1 MGHLMRKK
9 TKKEKLEAAR
19 SLFYEK
25 KVVLIADLINIFGI
39 TSRRSVLRYMKDMDY
54 LVSYSHAG
62 QYYTLRELA
71 QFDADGFW
79 HYDNIGFSKH
89 GTLLETITH
98 LVGKSESGMTT
109 AEIQEDCRLVVKA
122 ALIDLV
128 NKKKLWR
135 EKKQKIYVYTS
146 TDPQKAEAQLGMRDK
161 LQITQ
166 YSVDNATAL
175 RILLK
180 AYQMVQ
186 GSVSPEQVAT
196 ALLKEGS
203 KISVD
208 VVRQVFDHYELK
220 KTPDSICFEQ

>member
-1 MGHLMRKK
+1 MRHFMRKK
-9 TKKEKLEAAR
+9 TKKDKLEAAR
-19 SLFYEK
+19 SLFHDK
-25 KVVLIADLINIFGI
+25 KVLLIADLINIFGI
-39 TSRRSVLRYMKDMDY
+39 TSRRSVLRYMKDVDY

-79 HYDNIGFSKH
+79 HYDDIGFSRH
-89 GTLLETITH
+89 GTLLETITY
-98 LVGKSESGMTT
+98 LVGESESGMTN
-109 AEIQEDCRLVVKA
+109 AELQEDCRLVVKA

-128 NKKKLWR
+128 KKKKLRR
-135 EKKQKIYVYTS
+135 EKKQKVYVYTS
-146 TDPQKAEAQLGMRDK
+146 IDPQKAEAQLGMRDK
-161 LQITQ
+161 QLIMR

-186 GSVSPEQVAT
+186 GTISPEQVAT

-208 VVRQVFDHYELK
+208 VVRQVFDHYGLK
-220 KTPDSICFEQ
+220 KT

>member
-1 MGHLMRKK
+1 MRRK
-9 TKKEKLEAAR
+9 TKKDKLEAAR
-19 SLFYEK
+19 SIFQEK
-25 KVVLIADLINIFGI
+25 KVLLLADLISIFGI

-79 HYDNIGFSKH
+79 HYEDIGFSKY
-89 GTLLETITH
+89 GTLLNTITH
-98 LVGKSESGMTT
+98 LVGESESGMTN
-109 AEIQEDCRLVVKA
+109 AELQEDCRLIVKA

-128 NKKKLWR
+128 NKNKLRR
-135 EKKQKIYVYTS
+135 EKKQKVYVYTS
-146 TDPQKAEAQLGMRDK
+146 VDQQKAEKQLSMRDK
-161 LQITQ
+161 LQVIQ

-175 RILLK
+175 RILVK
-180 AYQMVQ
+180 AYQLVQ
-186 GSVSPEQVAT
+186 GTVSPEQVAK
-196 ALLKEGS
+196 ALFKEGS

-220 KTPDSICFEQ
+220 KTLDSTSFER

>member
-1 MGHLMRKK
+1 MGHFMRKK
-9 TKKEKLEAAR
+9 TKKDKLEAAR
-19 SLFYEK
+19 SLFHEK
-25 KVVLIADLINIFGI
+25 KVLLISDLINIFGI

-54 LVSYSHAG
+54 IVSYSHAG

-79 HYDNIGFSKH
+79 HYEDIGFSRH
-89 GTLLETITH
+89 GTLLNTITH
-98 LVGKSESGMTT
+98 LVGESESGMTT
-109 AEIQEDCRLVVKA
+109 AELQEDCRLVVKA

-128 NKKKLWR
+128 NKKKLRR
-135 EKKQKIYVYTS
+135 EKKQKVYVYTS
-146 TDPQKAEAQLGMRDK
+146 MDPKRAEEQLGMRDK

-186 GSVSPEQVAT
+186 GTVSPEQVAT

-203 KISVD
+203 KISID
-208 VVRQVFDHYELK
+208 VVRQVFDHYALK
-220 KTPDSICFEQ
+220 KTLDSTSFER

>member
-1 MGHLMRKK
+1 MRRK
-9 TKKEKLEAAR
+9 TKKDKLEAAR
-19 SLFYEK
+19 SIFQEK
-25 KVVLIADLINIFGI
+25 KVLLLADLISIFGI

-79 HYDNIGFSKH
+79 HYKDIGFSKY
-89 GTLLETITH
+89 GTLLNTITH
-98 LVGKSESGMTT
+98 LVGESESGMTN
-109 AEIQEDCRLVVKA
+109 AELQEDCRLVVKA

-128 NKKKLWR
+128 NKKKLCR
-135 EKKQKIYVYTS
+135 EKKQKVYVYTS
-146 TDPQKAEAQLGMRDK
+146 TDSQRAEKQLSMRDK
-161 LQITQ
+161 LQVTQ

-175 RILLK
+175 RILVK
-180 AYQMVQ
+180 AYQLVQ
-186 GSVSPEQVAT
+186 GTISPEQVAQ
-196 ALLKEGS
+196 ALFKEGS

-220 KTPDSICFEQ
+220 KTLDSISFER

>member
-1 MGHLMRKK
+1 MGHFMRKK
-9 TKKEKLEAAR
+9 TKKDKLEAAR
-19 SLFYEK
+19 SIFQEK
-25 KVVLIADLINIFGI
+25 KVLLIADLISVFGI

-71 QFDADGFW
+71 QFDAEGFW
-79 HYDNIGFSKH
+79 HYEDIGFSKY
-89 GTLLETITH
+89 GTLLNTITH
-98 LVGKSESGMTT
+98 LVGESESGMTN
-109 AEIQEDCRLVVKA
+109 AELQEDCRLVVKA

-128 NKKKLWR
+128 NKKKLRR
-135 EKKQKIYVYTS
+135 EKKQKVYVYTS
-146 TDPQKAEAQLGMRDK
+146 ANPQKSEKQLGMRDK
-161 LQITQ
+161 LQVTQ

-180 AYQMVQ
+180 AYQLVQ
-186 GSVSPEQVAT
+186 GTVSPEQVAT

-220 KTPDSICFEQ
+220 KTLDSTSFKP